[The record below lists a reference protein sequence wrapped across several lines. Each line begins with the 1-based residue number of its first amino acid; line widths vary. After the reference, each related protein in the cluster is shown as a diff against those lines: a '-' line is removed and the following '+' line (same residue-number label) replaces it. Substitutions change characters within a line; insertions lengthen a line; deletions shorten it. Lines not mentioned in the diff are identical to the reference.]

1 MWKPICVGCHCEL
14 PLRIATANCRCE
26 LLLRTA
32 TANCHCE
39 LPLRIAAAS
48 CLCELQALLE
58 NSSVAFH
65 KTSAAHHKSS
75 AAFLKPFANCLQD
88 SPRNLRVRLWAL
100 QVSKT
105 QGAVLQ
111 GAVFCTFEYA
121 KPCCRALESHVVFS
135 KVLQFQGFA
144 VPRFRNAVVLKRRC
158 FKAPLF

>member
-1 MWKPICVGCHCEL
+1 MCGNRFAW
-14 PLRIATANCRCE
+14 A
-26 LLLRTA
+26 A

-39 LPLRIAAAS
+39 L
-48 CLCELQALLE
+48 QAFLE

-88 SPRNLRVRLWAL
+88 SPRNLRVRLCAL

-144 VPRFRNAVVLKRRC
+144 VPRFRNAVVLKRCGFAGLDDGPGQALR
-158 FKAPLF
+158 PSSRPSS